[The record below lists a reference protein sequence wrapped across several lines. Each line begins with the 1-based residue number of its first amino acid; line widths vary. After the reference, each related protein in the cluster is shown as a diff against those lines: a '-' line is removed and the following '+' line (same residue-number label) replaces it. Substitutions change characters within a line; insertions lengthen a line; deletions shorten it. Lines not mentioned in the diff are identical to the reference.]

1 MATACAQPST
11 LHIGRLFN
19 RYLVP
24 AEHQAT
30 EEVRHL
36 CESSLATT
44 LSEALAGVLRQSL
57 PAHDS
62 SLWFIR
68 RLELDFAIN
77 TELHTSC
84 LPDIWAK
91 EIAAG
96 LADTLREGGTGVL
109 RFPDR
114 AAYMAHFFLDLA
126 EGSAWSKWYY
136 APFDGLR
143 MLPVSAALRTAIC
156 DSPEDGLRALQSLQD
171 PGIVLKKTNSA
182 DAARILAALD
192 LGAASGDEGKCFQAI
207 ADAWQ
212 TVLGLSSS
220 EEELRALLLFVH
232 IARNRPVLAG
242 KTLGAGT
249 KAVCRLA
256 RRLHEEQNSRDLISA
271 LRNRDVGGFYRLAG
285 LEHASV
291 LAPLLSCPEECLER
305 LLQRVTEGSAT
316 NPETRQETRFTAFG
330 GAFLL
335 FPLLDQL
342 PLSEATAGWP
352 DLENLSA
359 VSLARFL
366 ILAKCFG
373 QRRAAGCFHDP
384 LMRDLLGIP
393 PQVALETVREWLA
406 SLSQQ
411 NLKTFYRTI
420 AEWHLETAAADGRTF
435 SLISV
440 PQRGAP
446 VALLLDHAR
455 GLWLFAESPGKREE
469 ELVAALSE
477 LPSPERVLCCDT
489 LIPLAQKSFPA
500 TMVESLRDLPT
511 PPPAADLG
519 YLALSPEFGGR
530 RADLTLS
537 VVAQGVLR
545 LFACKLTG
553 FARSSLN
560 YLHSNFLECCA
571 AVEEK
576 ADQRLVFLSRPP
588 LHLMLGMSGLN
599 RCSYQLSWLEGRP
612 CAVFPEG

>member
-1 MATACAQPST
+1 MATASVQPST

-24 AEHQAT
+24 AEHRAP

-36 CESSLATT
+36 CESALAVTLSDSLAA
-44 LSEALAGVLRQSL
+44 ALRPVL

-77 TELHTSC
+77 TELHVSN

-96 LADTLREGGTGVL
+96 LADALRGNGIEVL
-109 RFPDR
+109 HFPDP
-114 AAYMAHFFLDLA
+114 AAYMANFFLDLA
-126 EGSAWSKWYY
+126 EGSAWNKWYY
-136 APFDGLR
+136 EPFDGLR

-156 DSPEDGLRALQSLQD
+156 DAPENGLRALQSLQD
-171 PGIVLKKTNSA
+171 PGVVLKKVNSA
-182 DAARILAALD
+182 DAARILAAFD
-192 LGAASGDEGKCFQAI
+192 LNAASSDEDGCFQAI

-212 TVLGLSSS
+212 TVLGVSAHD
-220 EEELRALLLFVH
+220 EELRALLLFVH
-232 IARNRPVLAG
+232 TARNHPGLAS
-242 KTLGAGT
+242 KTLGDA
-249 KAVCRLA
+249 AEAICRLA
-256 RRLHEEQNSRDLISA
+256 RRLQEDQRSHDLISA
-271 LRNRDVGGFYRLAG
+271 LRNKDVSNFYRLAG

-305 LLQRVTEGSAT
+305 LLQRVAHGSAT

-342 PLSEATAGWP
+342 PLREATAGWP

-359 VSLARFL
+359 AWLARFL

-373 QRRAAGCFHDP
+373 EHRSAGCFHDP

-393 PQVALETVREWLA
+393 PQVTLEMVRDWLA
-406 SLSQQ
+406 GLSQQ
-411 NLKTFYRTI
+411 NLNTFYRAI
-420 AEWHLETAAADGRTF
+420 AEWHLQTAAADGRAF

-440 PQRGAP
+440 PRRGAP
-446 VALLLDHAR
+446 VALLLDNAR
-455 GLWLFAESPGKREE
+455 GLWLFAEKYGNREE
-469 ELVAALSE
+469 EFIAALSE
-477 LPSPERVLCCDT
+477 LPSPEKLLCCNA
-489 LIPLAQKSFPA
+489 LVPIAQKIFPA
-500 TMVESLRDLPT
+500 AVMEPSWDLPT
-511 PPPAADLG
+511 PPPAADLD
-519 YLALSPEFGGR
+519 YLALPPEFGRR
-530 RADLTLS
+530 RADLALS
-537 VVAQGVLR
+537 VAAQGVLR

-560 YLHSNFLECCA
+560 YLYNNFLDCCA

-576 ADQRLVFLSRPP
+576 ADQRVVFLSRPP

-599 RCSYQLSWLEGRP
+599 RCSYQLSWLDGRP